1 MTAKDLERLA
11 TTRFE
16 KLEEDAGE
24 WHVNSY
30 SADAVGTVRRE
41 TLFDNLTR
49 KQASEIVDGLI
60 RVSHAANQL
69 VKKYGGNLDY

>member
-30 SADAVGTVRRE
+30 SVDAVGTVRRE

-49 KQASEIVDGLI
+49 KQASEIVDSLNRMVFDVKRI
-60 RVSHAANQL
+60 
-69 VKKYGGNLDY
+69 VKKYGVSLHY